1 MIDHAIEQA
10 SRRWRGGYDSA
21 KKRFGRPGS
30 AVAWRPKCVDTLA
43 RRTRVYNFPF
53 TGLMLLDSNSSDR
66 HLSLCTKIGFRFVLR
81 LHNRPRNAGSERN
94 VFTGAERASGEE
106 QRFDERRKT
115 A

>member
-30 AVAWRPKCVDTLA
+30 AVRRPKCVDTLA

-81 LHNRPRNAGSERN
+81 LSKTGLLGCLALDDQLLCLELGRLATSTAAGS
-94 VFTGAERASGEE
+94 A
-106 QRFDERRKT
+106 
-115 A
+115 